1 MSSVRRFAL
10 PAAALAGVL
19 LLSACG
25 GKDSNDGG
33 LPVPAG
39 GDSGTTTSST
49 PSTGTSEPT
58 TEPSQTASTAKPTSQ
73 PKAQVIVQA
82 GNFASN
88 AAVQGLVSSYPL
100 YFQALVSKDD
110 TVLKKSFPSF
120 WYADVS
126 QAIFDAQ
133 RNGWVMRPPG
143 SVVVMGVQNQPEGIV
158 RVKTCRS
165 QTTQYWDLKAKNWI
179 EVTPKGTPQVID
191 MVRTGRGWLPYRLAP
206 STGVSCSGVHYPA

>member
-1 MSSVRRFAL
+1 M
-10 PAAALAGVL
+10 
-19 LLSACG
+19 
-25 GKDSNDGG
+25 
-33 LPVPAG
+33 
-39 GDSGTTTSST
+39 
-49 PSTGTSEPT
+49 
-58 TEPSQTASTAKPTSQ
+58 
-73 PKAQVIVQA
+73 
-82 GNFASN
+82 
-88 AAVQGLVSSYPL
+88 SSYPL

-143 SVVVMGVQNQPEGIV
+143 SVVVMGVQNQSEGIV

-179 EVTPKGTPQVID
+179 EVTPKGSPQVID
-191 MVRTGRGWLPYRLAP
+191 MVRTGTWLAAVPAGSVDRRQLLGRAL
-206 STGVSCSGVHYPA
+206 SGLDQNARIHIPNR

>member
-19 LLSACG
+19 LLPACG

-49 PSTGTSEPT
+49 PSTGTGEPT
-58 TEPSQTASTAKPTSQ
+58 AQPSQPATTTPPTAAHK
-73 PKAQVIVQA
+73 QVIVQA
-82 GNFASN
+82 GNFGSN
-88 AAVQGLVSSYPL
+88 PAVQGLVSSYPL

-143 SVVVMGVQNQPEGIV
+143 SVVVMGVQNQSEGIV

-179 EVTPKGTPQVID
+179 EVTPKGSPQVID

>member
-39 GDSGTTTSST
+39 SDSGTTTSST
-49 PSTGTSEPT
+49 PSIGTSEPT
-58 TEPSQTASTAKPTSQ
+58 TEPSPPTTTTKPTA
-73 PKAQVIVQA
+73 AQKVQVYVVP
-82 GNFASN
+82 GNYESN

-143 SVVVMGVQNQPEGIV
+143 SVVVIGVQNQSEGIV

-179 EVTPKGTPQVID
+179 DVTPQGSPQVID

>member
-10 PAAALAGVL
+10 PAAALAGAL

-39 GDSGTTTSST
+39 NDSGTITSST
-49 PSTGTSEPT
+49 PSTGTSKPT
-58 TEPSQTASTAKPTSQ
+58 TEPSQPTTTTKPTA
-73 PKAQVIVQA
+73 AQKVQVYVVP
-82 GNFASN
+82 GNYESN

-143 SVVVMGVQNQPEGIV
+143 SVVVMGVQNQSEGIV

-179 EVTPKGTPQVID
+179 DVTPQGSPQVID

>member
-1 MSSVRRFAL
+1 MRRFAL

-19 LLSACG
+19 LLSSCG
-25 GKDSNDGG
+25 SKDSNDGG

-39 GDSGTTTSST
+39 GD
-49 PSTGTSEPT
+49 TGTSTSTTSPTETSQPT
-58 TEPSQTASTAKPTSQ
+58 TEPSRAATTKKPTSAHQ
-73 PKAQVIVQA
+73 QIIVEA
-82 GNFASN
+82 GNFGSN
-88 AAVQGLVSSYPL
+88 PAVQGLVSSYPL

-143 SVVVMGVQNQPEGIV
+143 SVVVMGVKSQQGGIV

-165 QTTQYWDLKAKNWI
+165 QTTQYWDPKAKNWI
-179 EVTPKGTPQVID
+179 EITPKGSPQVID
-191 MVRTGRGWLPYRLAP
+191 MVLTGRGWLPYRLAP
-206 STGVSCSGVHYPA
+206 STGVNCSGVRYPY